1 MLYAIILISSAPLL
15 LWLLTVKNIKN
26 NPIYYFYYLGCYIF
40 LILGSFYSLDGANR
54 YIRMDVE
61 TNYYVV
67 VILAIVCSFYISV
80 PILRNSR
87 LSLSGSAFSA
97 KKVLFIF
104 YFLLIFHVLYV
115 FVYLLNNNVFSYLI
129 MSVSSGGGSD
139 LVSLRTG
146 MFEGGG
152 GLTTYV
158 FYNMTYY
165 ICGLLMLS
173 GINRTKRN
181 VLLFYFFFCTIVFL
195 HKTPIIILII
205 TMFLSNALSSEKV
218 TYGKTLRLGGLVT
231 FSILVFYVFYFP
243 DRPMDFY
250 LIDLPDS
257 IFHRIS
263 GVYSETLAYSI
274 YRVESMQGGLLL
286 GSSFPNPLGIFPH
299 TPIYLP
305 RILHTEMMGF
315 PGNMSAPAIAEI
327 YLNFGLLAC
336 LMFIFSVP
344 FLIMLV
350 EKYFS
355 ELKVN
360 SVLKTSLVIYV
371 SVMVV
376 SMSQSSLFGTLL
388 EPKNVIIFAMILIY
402 IRLKR

>member
-1 MLYAIILISSAPLL
+1 
-15 LWLLTVKNIKN
+15 
-26 NPIYYFYYLGCYIF
+26 
-40 LILGSFYSLDGANR
+40 
-54 YIRMDVE
+54 
-61 TNYYVV
+61 
-67 VILAIVCSFYISV
+67 
-80 PILRNSR
+80 
-87 LSLSGSAFSA
+87 
-97 KKVLFIF
+97 
-104 YFLLIFHVLYV
+104 
-115 FVYLLNNNVFSYLI
+115 
-129 MSVSSGGGSD
+129 
-139 LVSLRTG
+139 

-152 GLTTYV
+152 GVTTYI

-165 ICGLLMLS
+165 ICGLLMLTS
-173 GINRTKRN
+173 INKTNKN
-181 VLLFYFFFCTIVFL
+181 ILLLYFFFCTIVFL

-205 TMFLSNALSSEKV
+205 TMFLSKALSGEKL
-218 TYGKTLRLGGLVT
+218 TYGKTLRLGGVVT
-231 FSILVFYVFYFP
+231 FSILGFYVFYFP

-250 LIDLPDS
+250 LINLPDS

-274 YRVESMQGGLLL
+274 YRVESMHEGLLL
-286 GSSFPNPLGIFPH
+286 GTSFPNPLGIFPH

-336 LMFIFSVP
+336 LMFIFLAP
-344 FLIMLV
+344 FLIMLI

-360 SVLKTSLVIYV
+360 NVLKTSLVIYV

-388 EPKNVIIFAMILIY
+388 EPKNVIIFAMIMIY
-402 IRLKR
+402 IRLKRS